1 MKKDI
6 LKKNK
11 VLGINLLYILSI
23 LPVIIFGFYKNGIV
37 VHNHGYISLFLSLQ
51 YLVIPIVIIVLSY
64 VFEIYYYIGL
74 KKDED
79 YHNVVNSLV
88 PYINA
93 LCYLVCGPLDYLWLT
108 IPLIIVLDIGL
119 KFIDNKFTIN
129 QVALFKC
136 ILYLILM
143 IMGIKSVANNYE
155 LTIEASNSFKN
166 LFLGN
171 YVGEIGVTSTLLVL
185 VGYGILFFNSYYKK
199 EIPIISLL
207 CYAIVSV
214 IIVLVL
220 GTGFKT
226 LLVDTVQSGLL
237 FNLVFVGTI
246 SEATPVVKMGRI
258 IYALLLGFLCA
269 ICINIFHLN
278 ILIYV
283 VILGLSLFTNLFN
296 KIK

>member
-1 MKKDI
+1 MEKDM

-23 LPVIIFGFYKNGIV
+23 VPLIIYGFYKNGIMV
-37 VHNHGYISLFLSLQ
+37 YQHGYISLFLSFQ

-74 KKDED
+74 KKDDD

-108 IPLIIVLDIGL
+108 VPLIVVLDVLL
-119 KFIDNKFTIN
+119 KFIDNKININ

-136 ILYLILM
+136 ILYVILM
-143 IMGIKSVANNYE
+143 AMGIKGVANNYE
-155 LTIEASNSFKN
+155 IAEGFSTGFKS
-166 LFLGN
+166 LFLGSFA
-171 YVGEIGVTSTLLVL
+171 GEIGVTSTLLVL
-185 VGYGILFFNSYYKK
+185 VGFVILFFNSYYKK
-199 EIPIISLL
+199 EIPIIALL
-207 CYAIVSV
+207 SYAIVSV
-214 IIVLVL
+214 VIALVTSSGFNAVLVN
-220 GTGFKT
+220 T
-226 LLVDTVQSGLL
+226 LQSGLL

-258 IYALLLGFLCA
+258 IYALLLGILCA
-269 ICINIFHLN
+269 ISVNALHLS
-278 ILIYV
+278 IGIYA
-283 VILGLSLFTNLFN
+283 VILALSLCTGLFN